1 MGACYSAPFWFSAFC
16 IALMPTSV
24 GYQDLAAF
32 LARQSSFSGSFV
44 DRWLASPMNA
54 IHAAKISFS
63 RPIGT
68 AIPEPVYQKVNFNP
82 SSLDT
87 GAVKPLAQA
96 QAAIRYPAVDRSLKG
111 DRLDQADRVMAPSAP
126 ESLPQP
132 QAPAAALPQP
142 ALTSPTLSPSV
153 AAPSSSPAA
162 ATLPPAPP
170 APAPLSDNLGVDDVS
185 MPMMSAD
192 AGNDAPAA
200 PAPAVPRVAAKADP
214 VQMRAVPQQEQIN
227 TFTPAAQDDAA
238 IDDKPPQLP
247 AAGEMDVNG
256 GAPSS
261 VASLPFID
269 DAQANRGAQVFF
281 SERAFGSLGGLEQWA
296 PGAEPILVTAP
307 ADPEIKLSALGRD
320 PLEPEA
326 GGETIAG
333 KGDPALLG
341 SPIERLKLEGKT
353 LAKATKCLADAVYF
367 EARGEPYKGQEAIA
381 QVVMN
386 RVFSGFYPNDVC
398 GVVYQ
403 NSGRHLACQFTFA
416 CEGKDLSR
424 IDEPDMWEQAKQ
436 IAKDMLDGKIW
447 LTEVGHATH
456 YHAYWVHPSWVHEM
470 TKLYKLGVHT
480 FYRPRAWGDGDDA
493 PVWGKVP
500 NPDTSKADTPADKSD
515 ATAKADDAAGAG
527 APLDAATKAPET
539 TATVPAPS
547 AAKDGSTAKL

>member
-68 AIPEPVYQKVNFNP
+68 AIPEPVYQKVNFN
-82 SSLDT
+82 SNLLDT
-87 GAVKPLAQA
+87 GAVKPLLAQA

-111 DRLDQADRVMAPSAP
+111 DRLYKADRVMAPSAP
-126 ESLPQP
+126 ASPPQLH
-132 QAPAAALPQP
+132 APAAALLQP
-142 ALTSPTLSPSV
+142 AP
-153 AAPSSSPAA
+153 AP
-162 ATLPPAPP
+162 ATATPPPAP
-170 APAPLSDNLGVDDVS
+170 PAPLSDNLGVDDVS
-185 MPMMSAD
+185 MPMMTAD
-192 AGNDAPAA
+192 ASDEATTA
-200 PAPAVPRVAAKADP
+200 PAPAVPRVVAKAGP
-214 VQMRAVPQQEQIN
+214 VQMRAVPQQEQVSAR
-227 TFTPAAQDDAA
+227 TPAARDDAA
-238 IDDKPPQLP
+238 IGDKPPQLP
-247 AAGEMDVNG
+247 AAGESDVNG

-341 SPIERLKLEGKT
+341 SPIERLKLEGKA

-367 EARGEPYKGQEAIA
+367 EARGEPYKGQQAVA

-456 YHAYWVHPSWVHEM
+456 YHAHWVHPSWVHEM

-480 FYRPRAWGDGDDA
+480 FYRPRAWGDGEDA
-493 PVWGKVP
+493 PAWGKVP
-500 NPDTSKADTPADKSD
+500 SPDTSKADTPADKSD
-515 ATAKADDAAGAG
+515 AAAKAADSADAG
-527 APLDAATKAPET
+527 APPDAATKAPET
-539 TATVPAPS
+539 TATVPALS
-547 AAKDGSTAKL
+547 AARDGSTAKL